1 MNSDA
6 GKPGKIIAIGGAEN
20 KTPDGAILRRV
31 LHLAPQDRR
40 AVAVVTTASGFPDE
54 TFAPYAETFAHLGA
68 SDVHHVNVRERAD
81 ASDPAFLEMIR
92 GAGVIFVSGGDQ
104 LRLTTV
110 LGGSPLMT
118 AIRENRESGGLFAGT
133 SAGAAAMS
141 ATMIYDGSAIDALR
155 RGGVKMTAGLGFVD
169 GVVIDS
175 HFLARG
181 RFTRLMEV
189 CTTSP
194 EFLGIGLDE
203 DAAVVV
209 HDDTIL
215 EAVGSGH
222 VIVTDCAG
230 AEFSDVTTVAYGEPI
245 AVSDVKMHALT
256 EGYGYDLAKRR
267 FLRTE
272 ELQAI
277 LAEDRS

>member
-1 MNSDA
+1 MKSHA
-6 GKPGKIIAIGGAEN
+6 CQSGKIVAIGGAEN
-20 KTPDGAILRRV
+20 KTPDGAILRRI
-31 LHLAPQDRR
+31 LELAPPERR
-40 AVAVVTTASGFPDE
+40 DIAVVTTASGYPEE
-54 TFAPYAETFAHLGA
+54 TFAPYAEIFSHLGA
-68 SDVHHVNVRERAD
+68 SAVHHIDARERDD
-81 ASDPAFLEMIR
+81 AARPEFLEMIR
-92 GAGVIFVSGGDQ
+92 GAGVIFMSGGDQ

-110 LGGSPLMT
+110 LGGSPLMWEIRTNRT
-118 AIRENRESGGLFAGT
+118 AGGLLAGT

-141 ATMIYDGSAIDALR
+141 STMIYDGSAIDALR
-155 RGGVKMTAGLGFVD
+155 RGGVKMTAGLGFID

-189 CTTSP
+189 CTTNP

-209 HDDTIL
+209 HGDSTL

-222 VIVTDCAG
+222 VVVTDCAG
-230 AEFSDVTTVAYGEPI
+230 SGFSDVTTVNHGEPI

-256 EGYGYDLAKRR
+256 EGYGYDIRTRR
-267 FLRTE
+267 FLRAD
-272 ELQAI
+272 ELRTI
-277 LAEDRS
+277 LAEDPS

>member
-1 MNSDA
+1 MKTIS
-6 GKPGKIIAIGGAEN
+6 GEPGKIVAIGGAEN
-20 KTPDGAILRRV
+20 KTPDGAILRRI
-31 LHLAPQDRR
+31 LQLAPGDRR
-40 AVAVVTTASGFPDE
+40 SVAVITTASGFPDE
-54 TFAPYAETFAHLGA
+54 TFAPYDDVFGQMGA
-68 SDVHHVNVRERAD
+68 RDVQHVNVRERAD
-81 ASDPAFLEMIR
+81 ARKPEFLEMVR
-92 GAGVIFVSGGDQ
+92 QAGVVFMSGGDQ

-110 LGGSPLMT
+110 LGGSPLLT
-118 AIRENRESGGLFAGT
+118 EIRANRVSGGLLAGT

-141 ATMIYDGSAIDALR
+141 VTMIYDGSAVDALR

-189 CTTSP
+189 CTTNP

-209 HDDTIL
+209 HNDSTL

-222 VIVTDCAG
+222 VVVTDCAG
-230 AEFSDVTTVAYGEPI
+230 AGFSDVTTVNYGEPI

-256 EGYGYDLAKRR
+256 EGYGYDIRTRR
-267 FLRTE
+267 FLRPD
-272 ELQAI
+272 ELQTG
-277 LAEDRS
+277 LAEGKA